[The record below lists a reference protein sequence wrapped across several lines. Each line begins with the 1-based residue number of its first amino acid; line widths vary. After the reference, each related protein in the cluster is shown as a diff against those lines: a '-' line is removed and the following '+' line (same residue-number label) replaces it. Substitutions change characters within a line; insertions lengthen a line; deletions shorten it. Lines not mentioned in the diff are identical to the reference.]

1 MTNQSLKKGMTLA
14 EILLVI
20 FIISILFAIPFWGG
34 TRWIQRNRLRNE
46 AVKIRALLE
55 NERTTAMAS
64 NARRAVV
71 FNGRNVEIR
80 AEVLTHPLPNY
91 DSIVAT
97 YSNYINPR
105 INLGGLTGANALHG
119 GTIDSDGIMF
129 GTGTGAQNDT
139 VRFTPF
145 GLCETPGE
153 IYINDGRNLMCV
165 EVNAFGQV
173 RTYSWRGQW
182 IEEK

>member
-1 MTNQSLKKGMTLA
+1 MPNQTLKKGITLV
-14 EILLVI
+14 EILLVV
-20 FIISILFAIPFWGG
+20 FIMSILLAIPFWGG
-34 TRWIQRNRLRNE
+34 TKWIQRNRLRNE
-46 AVKIRALLE
+46 ALRIRALLE
-55 NERTTAMAS
+55 NERSAAMAS
-64 NARRAVV
+64 NARRALI
-71 FNGRNVEIR
+71 FDGRNVEIR

-91 DSIVAT
+91 DSVVAT

-105 INLGGLTGANALHG
+105 INLGGLTGANSLHG

-129 GTGTGAQNDT
+129 GTHTQNNT

-153 IYINDGRNLMCV
+153 IYLNDGRNLMCV